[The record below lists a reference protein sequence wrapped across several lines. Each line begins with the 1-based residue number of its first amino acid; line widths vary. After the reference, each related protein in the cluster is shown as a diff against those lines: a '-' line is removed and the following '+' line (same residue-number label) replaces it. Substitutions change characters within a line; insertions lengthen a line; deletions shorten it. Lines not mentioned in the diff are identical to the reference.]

1 MDEEYSWKL
10 SVNYILNVSRP
21 VRTSGLC
28 RWDKACI
35 GCKNRLCGFILVK
48 NNSIRLKIVTT
59 NTRISIFACFTEKR
73 NPARLNHCMSTVT
86 ALMIL
91 MPYQCDIFYLIF
103 NQIQHLFPLI
113 EVWLLLDTHDIP
125 ESGLFFVLNVLM
137 KQNLFRVNRKPWIIY
152 NKNNFLVFLF
162 DELVRIT
169 PSSFF
174 IIEFLA
180 NLLNWITIFSCLRNM
195 IITTAVSCNIVLCV
209 HCFWSIS
216 CNTKKSWLQTKIS
229 HYKVNED
236 RHWKKND

>member
-1 MDEEYSWKL
+1 M

-28 RWDKACI
+28 RWDKVYI

-73 NPARLNHCMSTVT
+73 NPARLINCMTTVT

-152 NKNNFLVFLF
+152 NKNKFFSFSFWWTGENYSIKFLYNWVFSKPFELDYNLFLF
-162 DELVRIT
+162 KKHDCYNC
-169 PSSFF
+169 SF
-174 IIEFLA
+174 L
-180 NLLNWITIFSCLRNM
+180 
-195 IITTAVSCNIVLCV
+195 
-209 HCFWSIS
+209 
-216 CNTKKSWLQTKIS
+216 
-229 HYKVNED
+229 
-236 RHWKKND
+236 

>member
-1 MDEEYSWKL
+1 M
-10 SVNYILNVSRP
+10 SVTYILNVSRP
-21 VRTSGLC
+21 VRTSGLW

-35 GCKNRLCGFILVK
+35 GFKNRLCGFILVK

-73 NPARLNHCMSTVT
+73 NPARLIHCMSTVT

-91 MPYQCDIFYLIF
+91 MPYQCDFFYLIF

-125 ESGLFFVLNVLM
+125 ETGLFFVLNVLM

-180 NLLNWITIFSCLRNM
+180 NLLNWITIFSCLRKM
-195 IITTAVSCNIVLCV
+195 ILYCVSNAFGPLAATQRNLDCKPKYLITKLMKTA
-209 HCFWSIS
+209 
-216 CNTKKSWLQTKIS
+216 TEKKMI
-229 HYKVNED
+229 
-236 RHWKKND
+236 KKD

>member
-1 MDEEYSWKL
+1 M

-35 GCKNRLCGFILVK
+35 GCKKRLCGFILVK

-73 NPARLNHCMSTVT
+73 NPARLIHCMSTVT

-195 IITTAVSCNIVLCV
+195 IVTTAVSCNIVLCV
-209 HCFWSIS
+209 QFFWSIS

-236 RHWKKND
+236 RHWKKMIKKD

>member
-1 MDEEYSWKL
+1 MWVYLGKKTIPLGWKL
-10 SVNYILNVSRP
+10 LPQIHESLFLPVSQ
-21 VRTSGLC
+21 
-28 RWDKACI
+28 K
-35 GCKNRLCGFILVK
+35 
-48 NNSIRLKIVTT
+48 
-59 NTRISIFACFTEKR
+59 KR
-73 NPARLNHCMSTVT
+73 NPARLFHCMTTVT
-86 ALMIL
+86 ALTIL

-174 IIEFLA
+174 IFEFLA
-180 NLLNWITIFSCLRNM
+180 NLLNWITISFL
-195 IITTAVSCNIVLCV
+195 V
-209 HCFWSIS
+209 
-216 CNTKKSWLQTKIS
+216 
-229 HYKVNED
+229 
-236 RHWKKND
+236 

>member
-21 VRTSGLC
+21 VRTSGLW

-35 GCKNRLCGFILVK
+35 GFKNRLCGFILVK

-59 NTRISIFACFTEKR
+59 NKRISIFACFTEKR
-73 NPARLNHCMSTVT
+73 NPARLINCMTTVT

-137 KQNLFRVNRKPWIIY
+137 KQNLLRVAMNY
-152 NKNNFLVFLF
+152 L
-162 DELVRIT
+162 
-169 PSSFF
+169 
-174 IIEFLA
+174 
-180 NLLNWITIFSCLRNM
+180 
-195 IITTAVSCNIVLCV
+195 
-209 HCFWSIS
+209 
-216 CNTKKSWLQTKIS
+216 
-229 HYKVNED
+229 
-236 RHWKKND
+236 